1 MTLKDKITWLESL
14 KRFKNKTSLDHLS
27 SIFKDL
33 KLNHSATKIQVIG
46 TNGKGSTAKMLTD
59 IVKQSKTV
67 GTFMSP
73 YVYTFHE
80 RILIQ
85 GEPISNDV
93 LEQALDYII
102 DVRKKYDSLTFF
114 ECLTL
119 MAFYVFKKLN
129 LEIIIMEAGIGGRL
143 DSTSIETY
151 DMTLFTSVGHDH
163 LNILGPTLRDVCIDK
178 VQALKRHGVLISA
191 VSNAF
196 DDIITHH
203 VKQTDATWIKVTD
216 ASRKVIS
223 HYPLTFLYDDEVYTL
238 QYTGDH
244 YATNALLAIEAAKR
258 MHIQPIQIKHG
269 LLSSILY
276 GRFERC
282 HDVIL
287 DAAHNVESI
296 DALAKTIEKVY
307 PYQGIF
313 ILLSALG
320 DKDIIQMIQQL
331 DTIATVIVTS
341 FDDPRYIDLSYVKDK
356 GYIFIE
362 NFNDAYQY
370 VRNIKDVDAQI
381 IITGSIH
388 FISQAKR
395 KILNTF

>member
-1 MTLKDKITWLESL
+1 MTLKEKITWLESL
-14 KRFKNKTSLDHLS
+14 KRFKPKTSLDHLS
-27 SIFKDL
+27 TIYKDL
-33 KLNHSATKIQVIG
+33 ELSYPATKIQVIG

-59 IVKQSKTV
+59 IVKQSKSV

-85 GEPISNDV
+85 GEPIANEL
-93 LEQALDYII
+93 LEQGLDYII
-102 DVRKKYDSLTFF
+102 DVQKKYTALTFF

-119 MAFYVFKKLN
+119 MALYVFKRLD
-129 LEIIIMEAGIGGRL
+129 LDIIIMEAGIGGRL

-178 VQALKRHGVLISA
+178 VHALKKNGTLISS
-191 VSNAF
+191 VSDAF
-196 DDIITHH
+196 DDIIDCH
-203 VKQTDATWIKVTD
+203 VNETQATLIKVSD
-216 ASRKVIS
+216 ASRSIIS
-223 HYPLTFLYDDEVYTL
+223 HYPLTFMYDDEVYTL

-258 MHIQPIQIKHG
+258 MHIQPIHIKHG
-269 LLSSILY
+269 LLSSTLY

-287 DAAHNVESI
+287 DAAHNIESI
-296 DALAKTIEKVY
+296 DALAKTIEKVF
-307 PYQGIF
+307 PNQGIF
-313 ILLSALG
+313 IILSALG
-320 DKDIIQMIQQL
+320 DKDIIQMIKRL
-331 DTIATVIVTS
+331 DSLATVIVTS
-341 FDDPRYIDLSYVKDK
+341 FDDPRYVDLSFVKED
-356 GYIFIE
+356 GFIFIKD
-362 NFNDAYQY
+362 FNDAYQY
-370 VRNIKDVDAQI
+370 IRNIKDDDAQI

-388 FISQAKR
+388 FISQAKS
-395 KILNTF
+395 KISNTF